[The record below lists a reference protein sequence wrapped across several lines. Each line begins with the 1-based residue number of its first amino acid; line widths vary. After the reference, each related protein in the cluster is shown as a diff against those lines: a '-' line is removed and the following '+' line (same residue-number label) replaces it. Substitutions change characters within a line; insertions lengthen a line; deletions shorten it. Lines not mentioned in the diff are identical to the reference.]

1 MRIKILLNILSEVF
15 LVCSSCLY
23 GGAEGN
29 NPLGTSCRQIHTEY
43 KLLALSSA
51 GDRLEVDTFML
62 PSACACYTQQNS
74 FSLQIK

>member
-1 MRIKILLNILSEVF
+1 M
-15 LVCSSCLY
+15 
-23 GGAEGN
+23 
-29 NPLGTSCRQIHTEY
+29 TSCRQIHTEY

-74 FSLQIK
+74 FSLQLK